1 MLQYKKEGD
10 HMNDIQFSENLKT
23 LRHSH
28 HLTQEQLAEILN
40 TTSKSISRWENGKTM
55 PDYTVMLELSRYFHV
70 SLDDLIKKT
79 QTPMS
84 NQAYHQL
91 LSLLTS
97 LALLLSLTLHSS
109 LLGNLFYQST
119 AIPLLIPL
127 LLLGSPLYITQVR
140 YYLHHTASGQWLI
153 AHHFPLFLI
162 LLVTTL
168 ILALSR

>member
-23 LRHSH
+23 LRRSH

-79 QTPMS
+79 QTPM
-84 NQAYHQL
+84 NDQAYHQL

-153 AHHFPLFLI
+153 AHHSSLFLI